1 MDMMTP
7 IRAETFENLVFD
19 AGLLLRNFDYST
31 AADAE
36 SLAALVKEAKKDS
49 SKLLGATKGGI
60 NPKTNF
66 EFWEPELDGKRM
78 SYKGAKRLSNGTA
91 VISGTLVEMTPENA
105 KDVIALAD
113 VGGDGNKRFVQPRFS
128 IEAGDYIDGLVWISN
143 LGSDGLYL
151 AELKNALCTSGLSTQ
166 TTDKDIGTLPFEF
179 HGHADDVNDTNL
191 PIIYWFFRS
200 SNAAAAANATDQTQH
215 AANGDEPTE

>member
-7 IRAETFENLVFD
+7 VRAETFENLVFD
-19 AGLLLRNFDYST
+19 AGLLLRNFDYSSAT
-31 AADAE
+31 DAE
-36 SLAALVKEAKKDS
+36 SLAALIKEAKKDS
-49 SKLLGATKGGI
+49 TKLLGATKGGI
-60 NPKTNF
+60 NPQTNF

-78 SYKGAKRLSNGTA
+78 SFKGAKRLSNGDA

-113 VGGDGNKRFVQPRFS
+113 IGGEGNKRFVQPRFS
-128 IEAGDYIDGLVWISN
+128 IDAGDYIDSLVWISN

-151 AELKNALCTSGLSTQ
+151 AELKNALCISGLSTQ

-179 HGHADDVNDTNL
+179 HGHADDVNDTKL

-200 SNAAAAANATDQTQH
+200 STAAAANTIDQAQPAAT
-215 AANGDEPTE
+215 GDEPTE